1 MALSESR
8 RKKLQMLTRSIA
20 SGDIKAAEEMLRA
33 RRIAREARPKG
44 PLSLTKAAPG
54 RVASAG
60 GQKYWLVRRR
70 LAEVLDESAQLQQQY
85 ATVVGGSGQRFDEL
99 AASAALCHVADG
111 TPEGPMFMDIETC
124 GLAGA
129 CIFLIGIMTY
139 REGELVFE
147 QFLARHYGE
156 ERPVL
161 TAFARRLARAE
172 TLITF
177 NGKSFDMTSIRD
189 RSIFHGVDLPDPPPH
204 LDLLHESRR
213 RWRDCLPN
221 CKLQTLEQFLCNRH
235 RTGDIPGAMIP
246 DAYHGWVAGGNARQL
261 KDILHHNLLDLL
273 TMSQILTAA
282 LTGRGPNV
290 DS

>member
-1 MALSESR
+1 
-8 RKKLQMLTRSIA
+8 MLTRSLA
-20 SGDIKAAEEMLRA
+20 TGDIKAAQDMLRA
-33 RRIAREARPKG
+33 RRIARKAESPK
-44 PLSLTKAAPG
+44 PVTLRKAAPG
-54 RVASAG
+54 RVARIG
-60 GQKYWLVRRR
+60 GEEYWLIRRP
-70 LAEVLDESAQLQQQY
+70 LSEVLADESAELQRQY
-85 ATVVGGSGQRFDEL
+85 RTVLRGSGQRLDEL
-99 AASAALCHVADG
+99 KSSAAMCHVADG
-111 TPEGPMFMDIETC
+111 DPEGPLFMDIETC

-129 CIFLIGIMTY
+129 CIFLVGIMSFH
-139 REGELVFE
+139 EGEFVFE

-161 TAFARRLARAE
+161 AAFARHLAKAE

-189 RSIFHGVDLPDPPPH
+189 RAVFHGLDLPETPPH
-204 LDLLHESRR
+204 CDLLHESRR
-213 RWRDCLPN
+213 LWRDCLPN
-221 CKLQTLEQFLCNRH
+221 CRLQTLERFLCRRH

-246 DAYHGWVAGGNARQL
+246 DAYHGYVASGDARAV

-282 LTGRGPNV
+282 LTGRGPDV